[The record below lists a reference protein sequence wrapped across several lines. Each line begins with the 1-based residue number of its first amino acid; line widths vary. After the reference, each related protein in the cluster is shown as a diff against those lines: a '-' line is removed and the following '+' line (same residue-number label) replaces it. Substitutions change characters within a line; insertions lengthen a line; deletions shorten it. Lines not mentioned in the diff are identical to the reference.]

1 MEGNNIDRGVPMSV
15 RLCTGHRRT
24 VARDMKIL
32 KPTALCAV
40 PLLVEKLYDKI
51 QEGLK
56 GSKLARFLMAIGLR
70 GPVMHMVLGKLGGRL
85 RFMVT
90 GGASCPLHVIE
101 CFRRLHVNLVEGYG
115 LTECAPVVSVTNA
128 SCRKIG
134 TIGRPCAGV
143 EVKVDSPDG
152 SGVGELL
159 VRGPNVMK
167 GYFHNEAATR
177 EALKDGWLA
186 TGDLVSVDDEGYMT
200 IRGRKKALI
209 VNREGKN
216 IYPEEVEG
224 IVSKDPAVQDVIV
237 IGYTQDGEPGE
248 RVGAIVYPNEEWLA
262 AQNGGEKPDWLKVE
276 KTVVRRIQEKCAE
289 LADYKHIR
297 KIVVSHEPLE
307 RTSVGKIRRVAY
319 KGKLD
324 E

>member
-1 MEGNNIDRGVPMSV
+1 M
-15 RLCTGHRRT
+15 
-24 VARDMKIL
+24 
-32 KPTALCAV
+32 
-40 PLLVEKLYDKI
+40 
-51 QEGLK
+51 
-56 GSKLARFLMAIGLR
+56 
-70 GPVMHMVLGKLGGRL
+70 
-85 RFMVT
+85 
-90 GGASCPLHVIE
+90 
-101 CFRRLHVNLVEGYG
+101 
-115 LTECAPVVSVTNA
+115 
-128 SCRKIG
+128 
-134 TIGRPCAGV
+134 
-143 EVKVDSPDG
+143 KVDSPDG

-276 KTVVRRIQEKCAE
+276 KTVVRRIQEKCA
-289 LADYKHIR
+289 
-297 KIVVSHEPLE
+297 
-307 RTSVGKIRRVAY
+307 
-319 KGKLD
+319 
-324 E
+324 

>member
-1 MEGNNIDRGVPMSV
+1 
-15 RLCTGHRRT
+15 
-24 VARDMKIL
+24 MKIL

-90 GGASCPLHVIE
+90 GGAPCPRHVIE